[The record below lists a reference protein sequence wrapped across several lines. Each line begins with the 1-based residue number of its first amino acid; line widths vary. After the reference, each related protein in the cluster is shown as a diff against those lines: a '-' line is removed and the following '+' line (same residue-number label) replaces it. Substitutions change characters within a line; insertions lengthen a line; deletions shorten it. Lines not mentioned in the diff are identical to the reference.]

1 VLADSDRSV
10 IVVVA
15 ALELLGLL
23 VTAAGLGGT
32 AGALLAVWSA
42 GAPWSWWVGV
52 LVAGVVIL
60 LGAARAD
67 SMTGGRGAAVRS
79 SGSR

>member
-1 VLADSDRSV
+1 VV
-10 IVVVA
+10 IVVA

-32 AGALLAVWSA
+32 AGALLAMWSA

-67 SMTGGRGAAVRS
+67 ALMKSTKGGPRAAVRS
-79 SGSR
+79 SSGG